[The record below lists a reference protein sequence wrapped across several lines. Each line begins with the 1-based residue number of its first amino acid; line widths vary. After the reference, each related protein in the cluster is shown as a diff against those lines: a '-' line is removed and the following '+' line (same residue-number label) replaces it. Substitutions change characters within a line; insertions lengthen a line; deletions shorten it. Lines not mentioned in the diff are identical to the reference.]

1 MFRGI
6 AESGFRSFF
15 PAYMGRLGYS
25 LGDVGA
31 VATLSSLAGALASPA
46 VGYLLEVYSSRLI
59 TALTGFVTAASLAA
73 LAFSRG
79 LVGLTASYTLFSLAF
94 YFAQPARTVFLARTV
109 SVGRLGTVVGLT
121 TLTFT
126 TSRAVGPVL
135 GGYLVGSYGYS
146 STFLALALVATAGS
160 LTFLTLSRE
169 PETTRGKRG
178 SNLLEVYTRAFRPGR
193 DLALAYLFTSLDRA
207 AWNLWHPMLSAY
219 LLQRGYD
226 ELSIGTLISVSNVV
240 EALATPVAGR
250 LTDRFGSSVALAVSE
265 ATAAA
270 ATLCLINPVPHFLAA
285 LSMALIGVSI
295 GFWIPGYSVYVAKV
309 FRGSVG
315 EAFASINAVR
325 SLVSVPAPYVGGL
338 LYEVLAPVAPFALS
352 SAMLVATTGIAATSL
367 RTVEGRTQASS

>member
-1 MFRGI
+1 MFRGV

-31 VATLSSLAGALASPA
+31 VATLSSLAGALVSPA

-59 TALTGFVTAASLAA
+59 TALTGFVTAASLAV

-109 SVGRLGTVVGLT
+109 SLGRLGTVVGVT

-126 TSRAVGPVL
+126 ASRAVGPVL
-135 GGYLVGSYGYS
+135 GGYLVGSYGYP
-146 STFLALALVATAGS
+146 STFLTLALVATAGS
-160 LTFLTLSRE
+160 LIFLALSQE
-169 PETTRGKRG
+169 PGAAGGGRR
-178 SNLLEVYTRAFRPGR
+178 SSLLEAYARAVRPGR

-250 LTDRFGSSVALAVSE
+250 LTDRLGSSVALAVSE

-270 ATLCLINPVPHFLAA
+270 AALGLVNPVPQYVAV
-285 LSMALIGVSI
+285 LSMALVGVSI

-309 FRGSVG
+309 FRNVG

-325 SLVSVPAPYVGGL
+325 SLVSVPAPYLGGL

-352 SAMLVATTGIAATSL
+352 SAMLVATAGIAATSL
-367 RTVEGRTQASS
+367 RAVEARTRPSS